1 LFNKLKVKEIM
12 KKLVFAA
19 VAAIALTASVSF
31 VSCDKKAPAT
41 DTVAADTVA
50 VDTVVEEVVDTV
62 AADTVAAD
70 TTIAE

>member
-19 VAAIALTASVSF
+19 VAAIALMASVSF

-41 DTVAADTVA
+41 DTVAVDT
-50 VDTVVEEVVDTV
+50 TVVEDTIV
-62 AADTVAAD
+62 AADTLVADTVAAD
-70 TTIAE
+70 TIAE

>member
-1 LFNKLKVKEIM
+1 M

-62 AADTVAAD
+62 ASDTVAAD